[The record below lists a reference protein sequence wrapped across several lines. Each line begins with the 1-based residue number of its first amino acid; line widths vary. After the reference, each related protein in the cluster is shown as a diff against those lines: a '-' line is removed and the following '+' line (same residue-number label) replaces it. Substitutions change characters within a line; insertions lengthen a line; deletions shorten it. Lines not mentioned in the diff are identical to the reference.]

1 MRNIQPFN
9 GFAPMQD
16 IERLLNKMF
25 PKNSALVLILL
36 HARKLDGRFYLSGG
50 LWSVLWPGS
59 TIPAVFPKTMKCLS
73 VLHKLFAPLL
83 PSARCSSGF
92 SLLVQLLK
100 LSLAIEN
107 NSEQDLS
114 FYSGTLGYSCN
125 SINGYMVDDGYMN
138 ADIAAGKKANET
150 VSFSVDELTL
160 LGFSDIAD
168 IELGF
173 SITDSKYNDYLQ
185 TGPRQLK
192 TSLADSYDYEADTY
206 RQVLASNMPAL
217 GFTLDCNSEEMAFD
231 QKGICVVSQALVT
244 NSSGEQTLLAEVE
257 NTSSNMVYVSV
268 GNVSMN
274 GLGVQSGTWS
284 TDWVSAGKRGIITM
298 NLSSMLD
305 ESYRA
310 SFGLADIGQI
320 TYTLELKDS
329 DRDTLVIPQ
338 TLTLAV
344 PGGNTAYDASGEELY
359 QEDGIRI
366 VSKSKGLAPDSFELS
381 DDIHLLLLV
390 ENDTNQTLTFDVD
403 YDSVSVNGYMTDFIC
418 YSRTVTPGGSG
429 VLDVELMGSS
439 LEKNGIARL
448 EDITEVELTV
458 EAKNDNYKTIAKPV
472 ITAKGN

>member
-1 MRNIQPFN
+1 MKKKL
-9 GFAPMQD
+9 AMSLAAVM
-16 IERLLNKMF
+16 LLL
-25 PKNSALVLILL
+25 PACGGPASGGETSSVPSGQTGTSASVSALTQSSCGSAAYFNPVATIEETVLVDESDVKIT
-36 HARKLDGRFYLSGG
+36 ATGIKYTAYD
-50 LWSVLWPGS
+50 V
-59 TIPAVFPKTMKCLS
+59 
-73 VLHKLFAPLL
+73 
-83 PSARCSSGF
+83 
-92 SLLVQLLK
+92 K

-125 SINGYMVDDGYMN
+125 SINGYMVDDGYLN
-138 ADIAAGKKANET
+138 ADIVAGKKANET

-173 SITDSKYNDYLQ
+173 NITDSKYNDYLQ

-206 RQVLASNMPAL
+206 RQALASNMPAL
-217 GFTLDCNSEEMAFD
+217 GFTLDCNSEEVAFD
-231 QKGICVVSQALVT
+231 QKGLRVVSQALVT
-244 NSSGEQTLLAEVE
+244 NSSGEQALLAEVE
-257 NTSSNMVYVSV
+257 NTSSDMVYVSV

-305 ESYRA
+305 ESYRTA
-310 SFGLADIGQI
+310 FGLEDIGQV
-320 TYTLELKDS
+320 TYTFELKDS

-338 TLTLAV
+338 TLTLVV
-344 PGGNTAYDASGEELY
+344 PGGNTSYDASGEELY
-359 QEDGIRI
+359 QEDGIYI
-366 VSKSKGLAPDSFELS
+366 VSKGLAPDSFELS

-390 ENDTNQTLTFDVD
+390 ENGTNQTLTFDVD
-403 YDSVSVNGYMTDFIC
+403 YDSVSVDGYMTDFIC
-418 YSRTVTPGGSG
+418 YSRAVSPGGSG

-439 LEKNGIARL
+439 LERNDIAGL
-448 EDITEVELTV
+448 AGITEVELTV
-458 EAKNDNYKTIAKPV
+458 EARNDNYKTVAKPV
-472 ITAKGN
+472 VIAKGN